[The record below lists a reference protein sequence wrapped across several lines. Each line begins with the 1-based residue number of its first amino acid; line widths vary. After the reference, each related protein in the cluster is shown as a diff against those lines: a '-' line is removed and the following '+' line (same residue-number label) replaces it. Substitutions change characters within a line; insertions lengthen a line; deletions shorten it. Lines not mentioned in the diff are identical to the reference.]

1 MRKRYY
7 LEDIAEYVGREVVV
21 EGWLAGRRSSG
32 KIVFLQIRDGTGFIQ
47 CVAGKADLGDE
58 AFDAATALPLESSLR
73 VTGTVS
79 ADPRAPTG
87 FEIAVSGIEV
97 VSPAEEYPISRK
109 EHGTSFLMDHRH
121 LWIRSPRQFAALRI
135 RAAVIAAAKSYFDSR
150 GYLQLDTPILTPA
163 ACEGTTTLFE
173 TKYFDQSAFL
183 SQSGQLYN
191 EATAMAFGKVYCLGP
206 SFRAEKSKTR
216 RHLIE
221 FWQIEPE
228 IAYADL
234 DDVMDVQEE
243 LVCEIVGRVLR
254 TREAELEM
262 LERDTEQLKRVEPP
276 FPRITYSEAVEVMNA
291 RGHAFEWGGDFGAED
306 ETVLSNAYDR
316 PFMVT
321 RYPRHVKPFYME
333 NDPED
338 PRVTLSVDMLAPEGY
353 GEIVGGGQRMMD
365 LAELE
370 GKIEEEGLPREDY
383 EWYLDLRRYGSVP
396 HGGFGMGIERLVA
409 WICALPHIRETIP
422 FPRMLY
428 RLKP

>member
-1 MRKRYY
+1 MRTRYY
-7 LEDIAEYVGREVVV
+7 LENIADYVGREITI
-21 EGWLAGRRSSG
+21 EGWIAGRRSSG
-32 KIVFLQIRDGTGFIQ
+32 KILFLQVRDGTGFIQ
-47 CVAGKADLGDE
+47 CVASKSDIGDE
-58 AFDAATALPLESSLR
+58 AFASVDGLPLESSLR

-79 ADPRAPTG
+79 ADERAPTG
-87 FEIAVSGIEV
+87 FELSVSSIEI
-97 VSPAEEYPISRK
+97 VSEALEYPISRK

-121 LWIRSPRQFAALRI
+121 LWIRSPRQFAVLRI

-150 GYLQLDTPILTPA
+150 GYLELDTPILTPA
-163 ACEGTTTLFE
+163 VCEGTTTLFE
-173 TKYFDQSAFL
+173 TKYFDQSAYL

-234 DDVMDVQEE
+234 DDIMDVQEE
-243 LVCEIVGRVLR
+243 LVWEVVTSVLR
-254 TREAELEM
+254 MRRAELAV
-262 LERDTEQLKRVEPP
+262 LERDTEPLERVEPP
-276 FPRITYSEAVEVMNA
+276 FPRITYSDAVELLNE
-291 RGHAFEWGGDFGAED
+291 RGHAFEWGADFGAED
-306 ETVLSNAYDR
+306 ETVLSMAHEK

-333 NDPED
+333 NDPDD

-353 GEIVGGGQRMMD
+353 GEIVGGGQRVMD
-365 LAELE
+365 LSELE
-370 GKIEEEGLPREDY
+370 SRIEEEGLPREDY

-409 WICALPHIRETIP
+409 WICALPHIREAIP